1 MNPNAWKAIPTGT
14 ILLDFSGCT
23 AADDVHEEIKR
34 KFGFPEYYGENWD
47 ALWDLME
54 DFAISEGERSV
65 LITGKEKLS
74 KDMKEYLMEAIDVF
88 KDIEKQYP
96 NIKFIMED

>member
-14 ILLDFSGCT
+14 IRLDFSNCT
-23 AADDVHEEIKR
+23 AADDLHEEIKR

-65 LITGKEKLS
+65 LITGKENLS
-74 KDMKEYLMEAIDVF
+74 KDMKEYLMEAVDVF

>member
-14 ILLDFSGCT
+14 IRLDFSNCT
-23 AADDVHEEIKR
+23 AADDLHEEIKR

-54 DFAISEGERSV
+54 DFAISEGKRSV